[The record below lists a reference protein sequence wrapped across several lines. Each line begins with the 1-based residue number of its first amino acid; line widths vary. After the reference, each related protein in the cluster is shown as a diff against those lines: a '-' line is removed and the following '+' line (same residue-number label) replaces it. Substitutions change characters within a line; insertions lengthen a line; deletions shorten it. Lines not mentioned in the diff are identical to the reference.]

1 MASTP
6 ISKSEKATPA
16 ERLLEF
22 SNNHLLIDLCG
33 GFDRNLSA
41 LEQGFDIVI
50 VRRTM
55 DNLQV
60 ALNAF
65 DTAMRTVVSHSSS
78 NAAMPSFFEDLCSLF
93 HDRLL
98 CTKV

>member
-1 MASTP
+1 MVSTP
-6 ISKSEKATPA
+6 ISKNAEAASV

-50 VRRTM
+50 VRRGNQLALHG
-55 DNLQV
+55 DEEAVDLAAK
-60 ALNAF
+60 ALN
-65 DTAMRTVVSHSSS
+65 M
-78 NAAMPSFFEDLCSLF
+78 L
-93 HDRLL
+93 
-98 CTKV
+98 